1 MPLNRLENFIKNI
14 EGRILYVNPND
25 LDSTDSISNDGNSLA
40 QPFKT
45 IQRALIEAAR
55 FSYVGGDNNDYI
67 ERTTILIY
75 PGEHVIDNRPGF
87 AIKPDSGNPN
97 AATSVSP
104 GGQESVAGQA
114 QDTFSLNLTS
124 NFDLTQ
130 EDNIL
135 YKFNS
140 VNGGVIVPRGT
151 SIVGLDLRKTKVR
164 PKYVPNPIASYTE
177 APKSAIFR
185 VTGACYFWQFSMFD
199 GEGQVYT
206 NRTSFK
212 GVNDVSA
219 PTFSHH
225 KLTCFE
231 YADGINKVVG
241 YDNTDL
247 EMYYAKLSNAFNAA
261 TTTKEIPGND
271 KFPINSEGFAPRR
284 PEFEIVGAFLND
296 PVKISDF
303 VSGDGT
309 TLTPLCTVT
318 TATKHGLNI
327 GTPIRVRG
335 ITFGG
340 NDEIA
345 YNTTAVVQS
354 VTSET
359 KFTYLVTGSLSG
371 LAGSVANGLSIANG
385 TITVE
390 TDTVDGASPYIFN
403 CSLRSV
409 WGMNGMHADGSKAT
423 GFRSMVVA
431 QFTGISLQKDDRA
444 FVKYD
449 KITREYSGIDVI
461 SSVPTGTALSSG
473 SAAIDPDKAFHLDS
487 DAIYRSK
494 WDTCHIRMTND
505 AIMQIVSVFA
515 IGYNRHF
522 STESGGDASI
532 TNANSNFGQIS
543 LNSDGFKKEAFAK
556 DNTAYVTNII
566 TPKAIPSEESE
577 IDWFSID
584 PTKIKSVGISSHF
597 YLDSFKNKNNKPP
610 SLISGYRIG
619 AKTDDILYIPLG
631 ERKNNTG
638 ITTYSVSVK
647 MVDEYDSLSI
657 ANQKVAKGTS
667 SSVKQYKVTSGPT
680 NSIFTIGTH
689 GLLNG
694 ESVRIFSDSAD
705 LPENIDAHQ
714 IYYAITKA
722 GDDTLGTG
730 EIKLASSI
738 TDAENNQEITLY
750 KGSKLSIES
759 RVHDKE
765 AGDIGSPIQWDND
778 QKQWYVLVNNTD
790 SSVTTTNPAYDK
802 ISSTANTDPLFSE
815 LNDTYVK
822 RIEDSR
828 SLDDKIYK
836 LRVVVPKDVQD
847 GKNPEESFIVQ
858 ESSST
863 GVRKND
869 DFTIS
874 GISTADYNYNR
885 NLRLIGSCSVLGDI
899 VTVITEVP
907 HDLKVGEILNIRNVT
922 SSTNTSITNEGFQN
936 LGYNGTFTV
945 TAIDD
950 IRTFKYSVTDVD
962 GLVHNV
968 GTFTNDITV
977 RNTNLPR
984 FERND
989 VGSNFYVYR
998 NESIQQYIENQQDG
1012 IYHLYILNASNA
1024 VPDEFTDIKYSQN
1037 VVDLYPQLDRDNNN
1051 DNPPSA
1057 VSKAVNSPLG
1067 DVVTN
1072 YLKHSLTRETID
1084 KTLQDFV
1091 NVPVISSVADNTTS
1105 ATLTFTNE
1113 TYHTISGIATGTIS
1127 NAGASYNNGT
1137 YYNVKL
1143 LGTSSDPTPETST
1156 WFGATATV
1164 VVAGQAIT
1172 SVEVTNSG
1180 GGYSAGNLF
1189 FDRTVIGEGN
1199 DNAQY
1204 TIAAGGIFDNVG
1216 DVVQVTGIGTQPDCH
1231 YRITSVPNNRQ
1242 ISIAKTTGDHTP
1254 VVGQYVYHVGQSVE
1268 VQTNSSL
1275 FENGVTE
1282 FTTNLTSA
1290 STPTIPHGLS
1300 GGNRITILDKTTNNN
1315 LGDFTVL
1322 EDKSISAFTAKT
1334 VTILPG
1340 VDSLSNKNLLI
1351 LKHGLASNNATSN
1364 SSNENLGSR
1373 GSFIYGKES
1382 LILQEA
1388 VNSGADDT
1396 TIKIKL
1402 KATSGIGTISK
1413 FPLGSYL
1420 QVDDEIMRIST
1431 SRLTGS
1437 ANNEISV
1444 IRGALGSR
1452 KSSHDAYSLIEK
1464 IDLIPIE
1471 FRRPSIARAS
1481 GHTFEYVGFGPGNY
1495 STGLPQVQVKSLT
1508 EREEF
1513 LAQSQER
1520 SAGTVMYT
1528 GMNNRGDFFIGN
1540 KRINSAT
1547 GQERT
1552 FDAPIPTVTGEN
1564 PSRLS
1569 VIFDEVIAK
1578 ERIIV
1583 EGGSSKQILSQFDG
1597 PVVFNNTV
1605 KFNDDVQ
1612 FNGNIKMEGEFEVT
1626 DPEFDGATFSGQLK
1640 IKNDVRASFG
1650 EGKNAPT
1657 ADWSPGD
1664 LEIYHDTTSGNSII
1678 NASESTLGQAHTGK
1692 LDIQKDGT
1700 SRIEVNESGSHLT
1713 GISTF
1718 NGDTNFIGANYN
1730 AGWDKSDNA
1739 LEFADNAKLTFGD
1752 SSDLSIFHNGSD
1764 SYIEDAGT
1772 GALIFKSNI
1781 HSFRNAGDTQQL
1793 AKFNEGGAVE
1803 LFHSNVR
1810 VLQTVGGLDLNGVK
1824 IEGELE
1830 VTGDITALT
1839 SDIRLKTD
1847 IESIDSPLD
1856 KVCKISGFTYRHN
1869 ETAKVECN
1877 IDTGDQRFVGVS
1889 AQDVQQVLPEAV
1901 KSAPSNNEYLTVQYE
1916 KLVPLLIEAIKE
1928 LKNEVD
1934 ELKKGK

>member
-1 MPLNRLENFIKNI
+1 
-14 EGRILYVNPND
+14 
-25 LDSTDSISNDGNSLA
+25 
-40 QPFKT
+40 
-45 IQRALIEAAR
+45 
-55 FSYVGGDNNDYI
+55 
-67 ERTTILIY
+67 
-75 PGEHVIDNRPGF
+75 
-87 AIKPDSGNPN
+87 
-97 AATSVSP
+97 
-104 GGQESVAGQA
+104 
-114 QDTFSLNLTS
+114 
-124 NFDLTQ
+124 
-130 EDNIL
+130 
-135 YKFNS
+135 
-140 VNGGVIVPRGT
+140 
-151 SIVGLDLRKTKVR
+151 
-164 PKYVPNPIASYTE
+164 
-177 APKSAIFR
+177 
-185 VTGACYFWQFSMFD
+185 
-199 GEGQVYT
+199 
-206 NRTSFK
+206 
-212 GVNDVSA
+212 
-219 PTFSHH
+219 
-225 KLTCFE
+225 
-231 YADGINKVVG
+231 KVVG

-261 TTTKEIPGND
+261 ATTKEIPTND
-271 KFPINSEGFAPRR
+271 KFPKNEEGFAPRR

-303 VSGDGT
+303 VSGDGAT
-309 TLTPLCTVT
+309 SSPLCTIT
-318 TATKHGLNI
+318 TSTKHGLNI

-335 ITFGG
+335 IISSN
-340 NDEIA
+340 NDKIA
-345 YNTTAVVQS
+345 YNTTSVVQS
-354 VTSET
+354 VISET
-359 KFTYLVTGSLSG
+359 EFTYLVTGSLSG
-371 LAGSVANGLSIANG
+371 LFPSVSQGLSVSNA
-385 TITVE
+385 TVTVE

-409 WGMNGMHADGSKAT
+409 YGMNGMNADGSKAT

-444 FVKYD
+444 FVKYN
-449 KITREYSGIDVI
+449 KITREYTGIDIV

-473 SAAIDPDKAFHLDS
+473 SAAIDPDQAYHLDS

-566 TPKAIPSEESE
+566 TPKAIPSEESD
-577 IDWFSID
+577 IDWFKID
-584 PTKIKSVGISSHF
+584 PTKIKNVGISSHF
-597 YLDSFKNKNNKPP
+597 YLDSFNNKNNKPP

-638 ITTYSVSVK
+638 ITTYPVSIK
-647 MVDEYDSLSI
+647 MVDEIDTSSL
-657 ANQKVAKGTS
+657 ANQSLAKGTS
-667 SSVKQYKVTSGPT
+667 TSVKQYKVTSGPT
-680 NSIFTIGTH
+680 DDKFDIGTH
-689 GLLNG
+689 KLLNG
-694 ESVRIFSDSAD
+694 ESIRIFSDSAD
-705 LPENIDAHQ
+705 LPENIDPHQ
-714 IYYAITKA
+714 LYYAITKA
-722 GDDTLGTG
+722 GDTSLGTT
-730 EIKLASSI
+730 EIKLASSL
-738 TDAENNQEITLY
+738 TDAENNQAITVY

-778 QKQWYVLVNNTD
+778 QQQWYVLVNNTD
-790 SSVTTTNPAYDK
+790 SSITNTNAAYNAIITAPAQSDG
-802 ISSTANTDPLFSE
+802 SPNVLFDPDN
-815 LNDTYVK
+815 LNDTYV
-822 RIEDSR
+822 RRTEDSR

-836 LRVVVPKDVQD
+836 FRVVVPKDVQN

-863 GVRKND
+863 SVRKTA
-869 DFTIS
+869 DFGAS
-874 GISTADYNYNR
+874 GISTSDFDYDR
-885 NLRLIGSCSVLGDI
+885 NLRIIGSCSVLSDI

-907 HDLKVGEILNIRNVT
+907 HDLKVGEIVNIRNVT
-922 SSTNTSITNEGFQN
+922 SSTNTSINNDNFQN

-977 RNTNLPR
+977 RDVNLPR

-989 VGSNFYVYR
+989 IGSNYYVYR
-998 NESIQQYIENQQDG
+998 NQTIQNYIENQQDG
-1012 IYHLYILNASNA
+1012 IYHLYILNASNQ

-1037 VVDLYPQLDRDNNN
+1037 VVNLYPQLDRDNNN

-1057 VSKAVNSPLG
+1057 VSRAVNSPLG

-1072 YLKHSLTRETID
+1072 YLKHSITRETID
-1084 KTLQDFV
+1084 KSLQDFV
-1091 NVPVISSVADNTTS
+1091 NVPVINSVTDNGTS
-1105 ATLTFTNE
+1105 ATLNFTKE
-1113 TYHTISGIATGTIS
+1113 TYHNICGITTGTLS

-1143 LGTSSDPTPETST
+1143 LGTSSDPTPEVST

-1172 SVEVTNSG
+1172 SVQVTNSG
-1180 GGYSAGNLF
+1180 GGYNANVGTGYTDLY
-1189 FDRTVIGEGN
+1189 FDRSVIGLGN
-1199 DNAQY
+1199 DNARY
-1204 TIAAGGIFDNVG
+1204 RILKDAILDNIG
-1216 DVVQVTGIGTQPDCH
+1216 DVIQVTGIGTETDGH
-1231 YRITSVPNNRQ
+1231 FRITEVPNNRQ
-1242 ISIAKTTGDHTP
+1242 IAIAKTTGDPTP
-1254 VVGQYVYHVGQSVE
+1254 VAGQYVYHVGQSVE
-1268 VQTNSSL
+1268 VITSNLL
-1275 FENGVTE
+1275 FNEIDGSTE
-1282 FTTNLTSA
+1282 FDTNITSA
-1290 STPTIPHGLS
+1290 ATPNIPHGLS
-1300 GGNRITILDKTTNNN
+1300 NGNRFRILDTNNNN

-1322 EDKSISAFTAKT
+1322 ENKSISKFTAKT
-1334 VTILPG
+1334 ITKLPG
-1340 VDSLSNKNLLI
+1340 ITNTNTNLFI
-1351 LKHGLASNNATSN
+1351 LQHGLASNNAISD

-1373 GSFIYGKES
+1373 GLSLYDRDD
-1382 LILQEA
+1382 LILTTANGITASPEA
-1388 VNSGADDT
+1388 T
-1396 TIKIKL
+1396 TLNIKL
-1402 KATSGIGTISK
+1402 KATSGIGTLSR

-1431 SRLTGS
+1431 STLTGS
-1437 ANNEISV
+1437 ADDEISV

-1452 KSSHDAYSLIEK
+1452 KSAHDRYSLIKK

-1481 GHTFEYVGFGPGNY
+1481 GHTFEYVGYGPGNY

-1520 SAGTVMYT
+1520 SGGAVVYT

-1540 KRINSAT
+1540 KRVSSST

-1552 FDAPIPTVTGEN
+1552 FDAPIPTVTGED

-1597 PVVFNNTV
+1597 PVIFNQDV
-1605 KFNDDVQ
+1605 KFNGKVI
-1612 FNGNIKMEGEFEVT
+1612 FTGTIKMEGDFIVT
-1626 DPEFDGATFSGQLK
+1626 NPQFDGATFSGPLK
-1640 IKNDVRASFG
+1640 IKDGVKASFG
-1650 EGKNAPT
+1650 EGNASSSW
-1657 ADWSPGD
+1657 DPGD
-1664 LEIYHDTTSGNSII
+1664 LEIWHDPTNNSANSYIDITGNTLKIRHYTTTYSDRIGI
-1678 NASESTLGQAHTGK
+1678 NASGLSFTG
-1692 LDIQKDGT
+1692 DATFSDDVT
-1700 SRIEVNESGSHLT
+1700 FT
-1713 GISTF
+1713 GAS
-1718 NGDTNFIGANYN
+1718 YN
-1730 AGWDKSDNA
+1730 AAWDKSENA
-1739 LEFADNAKLTFGD
+1739 LHFNDGAEATFGNVATNPDFSIYHSSNTNPGITYLKAD
-1752 SSDLSIFHNGSD
+1752 SGDIQIDIDKGRN
-1764 SYIEDAGT
+1764 IN
-1772 GALIFKSNI
+1772 FK
-1781 HSFRNAGDTQQL
+1781 A
-1793 AKFNEGGAVE
+1793 GGADV
-1803 LFHSNVR
+1803 LAIKSLPLAPYADR
-1810 VLQTVGGLDLNGVK
+1810 VYLYFSGEERLETKLQGVK
-1824 IEGELE
+1824 ITGELE
-1830 VTGDITALT
+1830 VTGDVIALT

-1856 KVCKISGFTYRHN
+1856 KVCKLSGFTYKHN

-1877 IDTGDQRFVGVS
+1877 VDTGDQRFVGVS

-1928 LKNEVD
+1928 L
-1934 ELKKGK
+1934 